1 MRLAEKWWV
10 GFLAVQF
17 LNTTSDLAKWTE
29 QDSGGEPLFVW
40 IFLLN
45 RWLRGDLNNQI
56 IFASLAVSQS
66 ERAELCRE
74 QNNNQ
79 PLN

>member
-1 MRLAEKWWV
+1 MRSCWQWWV

-56 IFASLAVSQS
+56 ISASLAVSQS
-66 ERAELCRE
+66 VKAGLCRE

-79 PLN
+79 PRN

>member
-29 QDSGGEPLFVW
+29 QDSGGEQLFVE

-66 ERAELCRE
+66 VRAGLCRE